1 MVYANCIN
9 NGIFTHIETTGL
21 IPKIS
26 VLFSLYGA
34 ISLILGI
41 NCLIFGEVALFS
53 LPVLEEGNLSKAR
66 TSNKKHEYTLTL
78 IFWPSAMMLVVFFY
92 ALKYFSIYL
101 SS

>member
-1 MVYANCIN
+1 M
-9 NGIFTHIETTGL
+9 GHHIETTGL

-41 NCLIFGEVALFS
+41 NCLIFGEVAFFS

-66 TSNKKHEYTLTL
+66 TCFNPVNRPLGKD
-78 IFWPSAMMLVVFFY
+78 V
-92 ALKYFSIYL
+92 
-101 SS
+101 

>member
-1 MVYANCIN
+1 MLV
-9 NGIFTHIETTGL
+9 HHETTGL

-26 VLFSLYGA
+26 VLFSLYRA

-66 TSNKKHEYTLTL
+66 TGNKKHEYTLISVDRPL
-78 IFWPSAMMLVVFFY
+78 GKDV
-92 ALKYFSIYL
+92 
-101 SS
+101 